1 MFELIPYLLNI
12 MLVGIIISIPFA
24 IRYIIAD
31 TKRVELEAREIE
43 EYLSQEDK

>member
-24 IRYIIAD
+24 IRYLIAD

-43 EYLSQEDK
+43 EYLNQEDQ